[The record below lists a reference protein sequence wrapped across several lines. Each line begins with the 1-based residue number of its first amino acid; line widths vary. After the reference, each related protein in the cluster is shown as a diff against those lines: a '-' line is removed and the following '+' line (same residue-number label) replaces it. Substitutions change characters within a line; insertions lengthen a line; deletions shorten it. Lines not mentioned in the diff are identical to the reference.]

1 MNRRTAAIF
10 ALCAA
15 PRLLALALLPHPG
28 STSYDDL
35 AAQLATTGRFA
46 FEGVA
51 STYMEPLYPAFL
63 AAARLLTAN
72 SPRLVLLLQIAV
84 ASLGGVLWYRLAAR
98 LAGERVG
105 LIAVCFYA
113 LDPYLVRQSA
123 AFLDVTLCTTLA
135 IATALLLTDV
145 QTRRDAAAAGVLFG
159 LLMLTRAS
167 FGLAGVAAAL
177 WLARCGRGRLSAILA
192 IATVLVQAPWMVRNV
207 AADGSPLPSR
217 LGENLY
223 VSTSRY
229 AALVP
234 VHDIDLVVPLALAE
248 VGPEAERLRPPP
260 ERQQRAMDG
269 AMLARAIAFIR
280 QSPGAVVRLKARNAL
295 YLFDPRLLPRY
306 AKSSGAYASVEAG
319 AVRTFNEPRRPWI
332 EDAAFTLARTG
343 LLLLAA
349 LGVLRRRTFDR
360 DAPLLILLAA
370 TATVCVIF
378 FPATRLMAPVMF
390 VVMFY
395 AAVGLDAMTG
405 GGSEG
410 PGTERPGTE
419 GPKVTATSAAAPHPR

>member
-1 MNRRTAAIF
+1 MGT
-10 ALCAA
+10 
-15 PRLLALALLPHPG
+15 
-28 STSYDDL
+28 
-35 AAQLATTGRFA
+35 
-46 FEGVA
+46 V
-51 STYMEPLYPAFL
+51 
-63 AAARLLTAN
+63 
-72 SPRLVLLLQIAV
+72 V
-84 ASLGGVLWYRLAAR
+84 
-98 LAGERVG
+98 
-105 LIAVCFYA
+105 
-113 LDPYLVRQSA
+113 VRGA
-123 AFLDVTLCTTLA
+123 
-135 IATALLLTDV
+135 
-145 QTRRDAAAAGVLFG
+145 
-159 LLMLTRAS
+159 
-167 FGLAGVAAAL
+167 
-177 WLARCGRGRLSAILA
+177 
-192 IATVLVQAPWMVRNV
+192 WMVGDV
-207 AADGSPLPSR
+207 AADGSPLPSGF
-217 LGENLY
+217 GENLY
-223 VSTSRY
+223 VSRSRY

-370 TATVCVIF
+370 TGTCCVIF

-410 PGTERPGTE
+410 PGTERPATE